1 MTKFLLLI
9 FSLIIA
15 TACVSTR
22 GVAEENPPLVDVFV
36 QEWMHKHNADSPE
49 KLPVIIQSKGA
60 LEGYDFLKML
70 KDNFYGG
77 QATYAD
83 LKRLE
88 KDVQVLR
95 IYTGRQKLL
104 K

>member
-1 MTKFLLLI
+1 MTKILLLI
-9 FSLIIA
+9 SFLIIS
-15 TACVSTR
+15 TSCVSTR
-22 GVAEENPPLVDVFV
+22 NMVEEDRPLVDVLV
-36 QEWMHKHNADSPE
+36 QEWMHKHNANSPE

-70 KDNFYGG
+70 KENFYGG

-88 KDVQVLR
+88 KDAKVLR

>member
-1 MTKFLLLI
+1 MTKIFVLI
-9 FSLIIA
+9 FSLIIG

-22 GVAEENPPLVDVFV
+22 GAEEVNQPLVDIFV
-36 QEWMHKHNADSPE
+36 RKWMQKHSAESSD

-60 LEGYDFLKML
+60 LEGYEFLKML
-70 KDNFYGG
+70 KENFYSG

-88 KDVQVLR
+88 KDKKVLR

-104 K
+104 N

>member
-1 MTKFLLLI
+1 M
-9 FSLIIA
+9 
-15 TACVSTR
+15 V
-22 GVAEENPPLVDVFV
+22 EEDRPLVDVLV
-36 QEWMHKHNADSPE
+36 QEWMHKHNANSPE

-60 LEGYDFLKML
+60 LEGYDCLKML
-70 KDNFYGG
+70 KENFYGG

-88 KDVQVLR
+88 KDAKVLR